1 MGCVQS
7 NNRCVYTNEKKSQS
21 LLLDMKPSSENRP
34 ELSEEHKEIVRETW
48 SIIKLDI
55 ERVGVVMFMR

>member
-7 NNRCVYTNEKKSQS
+7 NKRCIYYDEKKQQN
-21 LLLDMKPSSENRP
+21 LLLDMKPNSENRP
-34 ELSEEHKEIVRETW
+34 ELTDEHKEIVRETW
-48 SIIKLDI
+48 NIIKLDI